1 VLGLHRG
8 SPCRPQGAGGVYR
21 HPEKQDLYILQN
33 EAEWTSLYTFIS
45 IYYCRHCQARE
56 TYFIDGWAGA
66 GTNADLLSFERGHRE
81 ASQEIGQELTR
92 WLSN

>member
-1 VLGLHRG
+1 LDYTGDH
-8 SPCRPQGAGGVYR
+8 PAGRKVQEEYIGI
-21 HPEKQDLYILQN
+21 PKKQDLYILQN